1 MRKHEKSWGV
11 EASETRSKS
20 LIWDDVVHLDISIVM
35 NRKELTCHKL
45 PLAVYREVMA
55 HLRQVEGVT
64 VGLIS
69 QPTDNNPESF
79 DYNQSQIKSL
89 WLQYDRNL
97 PSRNKQRI
105 EEILDYYAQ
114 RYNPWQ
120 EQ

>member
-1 MRKHEKSWGV
+1 
-11 EASETRSKS
+11 
-20 LIWDDVVHLDISIVM
+20 M
-35 NRKELTCHKL
+35 NQKQLTCPKL

-69 QPTDNNPESF
+69 QPIENNPELF
-79 DYNQSQIKSL
+79 DYNQSQIKYL
-89 WLQYDRNL
+89 WLQYDDNL
-97 PSRNKQRI
+97 PSSKKQRI
-105 EEILDYYAQ
+105 KEILDYYAQ